1 MIAFTIR
8 TIAKILTYVLALL
21 TLVAAYSGYIDPN
34 LWATPSLLTL
44 PYPYLALL
52 TLIVGVIWL
61 CMRRFIPAIV
71 CALAL
76 IGGSAS
82 LLANLPVATTKE
94 PRAGE
99 KVFTIMTY
107 NIIHGIDVRMK
118 DAPQNRTL
126 EYIIHSNADMVCV
139 QELYRLKKGEIQNL
153 TAGLLDTLRRVY
165 PYHIL
170 DPKTDLALFSKYP
183 ARKVGDAEGHC
194 WMKIYDLYRVNV
206 RGTEINV
213 LNVHLAPFMLS
224 EKERQVVTDIHG
236 VRSAKNSLGEL
247 KGSIMTKMKQA
258 YRNRSIDAG
267 VIRSVADSIK
277 GPLIIC
283 GDFNDV
289 PASWTYRTIRSDD
302 LHDAYADTGLG
313 YMYTYN
319 MHGFYF
325 HIDQILYRGPLRAL
339 QVEKGDINSSDHY
352 PVTAR
357 FALLPAG
364 R

>member
-1 MIAFTIR
+1 MITFAIR
-8 TIAKILTYVLALL
+8 TIAKILTYILAFL
-21 TLVAAYSGYIDPN
+21 TLVSAYSGYIDPN

-52 TLIVGVIWL
+52 TLIAGVIWL

-71 CALAL
+71 CGVSL
-76 IGGSAS
+76 IAGSGP

-94 PRAGE
+94 PHTGE

-107 NIIHGIDVRMK
+107 NIIHGSDVRMK
-118 DAPQNRTL
+118 NAPTNRTL
-126 EYIIHSNADMVCV
+126 DYIIHSGADMVCV
-139 QELYRLKKGEIQNL
+139 QELYRLKTGEISNL
-153 TAGLLDTLRRVY
+153 TPSLLDSLRRAY
-165 PYHIL
+165 PYQIL
-170 DPKTDLALFSKYP
+170 DEKTDLALFSKYP
-183 ARKVGDAEGHC
+183 ARKVGDASGHC

-206 RGTEINV
+206 RGTEIDV

-224 EKERQVVTDIHG
+224 AKERQVVTDIHG
-236 VRSAKNSLGEL
+236 VRSAKNSIGEL

-258 YRNRSIDAG
+258 YRNRSIDAR

-289 PASWTYRTIRSDD
+289 PASWTYRVIRGDD
-302 LHDAYADTGLG
+302 LRDAYADTGLG
-313 YMYTYN
+313 YMFTYN
-319 MHGFYF
+319 LHGFYF

-352 PVTAR
+352 PLTAR
-357 FALLPAG
+357 FAIENQ
-364 R
+364 